1 MRQPDPYDFRRRER
15 EFNVRL
21 GATIR
26 RRRKTLGYSIDAVA
40 AALGTSAQTISRYE
54 LGETPMSAA
63 RLASISHALNMEPA
77 LALAEAGL
85 RRIANIRHSDTGD
98 FPVGLHALISDFM
111 RLQTPAARR
120 LACEAV
126 RKIADTRPGSI
137 AAQVVWRGDDQR
149 V

>member
-1 MRQPDPYDFRRRER
+1 MRQTDLHDFRRRER
-15 EFNVRL
+15 ELNVRL

-40 AALGTSAQTISRYE
+40 AAVGTSAQTISRYE

-63 RLASISHALNMEPA
+63 RLASVSHALNMEPA

-85 RRIANIRHSDTGD
+85 RRIAKVRHSDTGD
-98 FPVGLHALISDFM
+98 SPVGLHALISDFM

-126 RKIADTRPGSI
+126 RKIADTGPGSV
-137 AAQVVWRGDDQR
+137 AAQNDWRGGDQHI
-149 V
+149 